1 MPPPPRRR
9 PPGGPGGGPNKYKK
23 PRRKVC
29 AFCVEK
35 ATGIDYKQVGKLRKF
50 TTERGKILPRRTSGT
65 CASHQRPLTD
75 AIKRARHMALL
86 AFVNE

>member
-1 MPPPPRRR
+1 MPPPVRKR
-9 PPGGPGGGPNKYKK
+9 PPSKFKK

-35 ATGIDYKQVGKLRKF
+35 VTSIDYKSAGKLRKF
-50 TTERGKILPRRTSGT
+50 VTERGKMLPRRTSGT
-65 CASHQRPLTD
+65 CASHQRPLAE

-86 AFVNE
+86 HYVSE

>member
-1 MPPPPRRR
+1 MPPPPRKRS
-9 PPGGPGGGPNKYKK
+9 GGKFKK

-35 ATGIDYKQVGKLRKF
+35 ATSIDYKTYSKLRKF
-50 TTERGKILPRRTSGT
+50 VTERGKMLPRRTSGT
-65 CASHQRPLTD
+65 CASHQRQLTG

-86 AFVNE
+86 PFVSE

>member
-9 PPGGPGGGPNKYKK
+9 PPSKFKT

-35 ATGIDYKQVGKLRKF
+35 ATSIDYKSPGKLRKF
-50 TTERGKILPRRTSGT
+50 VTERGKMLPRRTSGT
-65 CASHQRPLTD
+65 CASHQRPLAE

-86 AFVNE
+86 HYVAE

>member
-1 MPPPPRRR
+1 MPPPVKKR
-9 PPGGPGGGPNKYKK
+9 PPSKFKK

-35 ATGIDYKQVGKLRKF
+35 ATSIDYKSAGKLRKF
-50 TTERGKILPRRTSGT
+50 VTERGKMLPRRTSGT
-65 CASHQRPLTD
+65 CASHQRPLAE

-86 AFVNE
+86 HYVSE